1 VIWFL
6 VRRIAQAILVV
17 IGVAAVIFFVMRL
30 VPGDPARLISPR
42 ASEAAL
48 AAIRVKLGLDKPLIV
63 QFLFFVSSALH
74 GDLGNSY
81 YEQTPTISLIF
92 ERLPLTLLL
101 TGMAITLAVAA
112 GLPLGFLAA
121 THRDSAIDKL
131 VLAVQMLF
139 QSAPN
144 FWVAMVLLIVF
155 AVTLKILPAIG
166 YDNPSS
172 AVLPAVSLSIGLIA
186 VISRVSRA
194 SMVEILETDMVKA
207 LRARGIAP
215 RLILWRHALK
225 NSLLPLLTLL
235 GAQVGYLLGGAVIV
249 EFIYNYPGLG
259 LLTLEAVLRRDYP
272 LVQAIVVVTATIF
285 VSVNLLIDLS
295 YGMIDP
301 RIRYQR

>member
-1 VIWFL
+1 M
-6 VRRIAQAILVV
+6 RRIAQAILVV
-17 IGVAAVIFFVMRL
+17 VGVAAVIFFVMRL

-42 ASEAAL
+42 ASEQAL
-48 AAIRVKLGLDKPLIV
+48 AAIRIKLGLDKPLIV
-63 QFLFFVSSALH
+63 QFLFFLLSALH
-74 GDLGNSY
+74 GDLGTSY
-81 YEQTPTISLIF
+81 YEQQSAVSLIF
-92 ERLPLTLLL
+92 QRLPLTLLL
-101 TGMAITLAVAA
+101 TGMAMALAVAA

-121 THRDSAIDKL
+121 TNRDSAIDKL
-131 VLAVQMLF
+131 VLGVQMLF

-155 AVTLKILPAIG
+155 AVNFKILPAIG
-166 YDNPSS
+166 YDSPLS
-172 AVLPAVSLSIGLIA
+172 AILPAMSLAVGLIA

-194 SMVEILETDMVKA
+194 SMIEILETDMVKA

-272 LVQAIVVVTATIF
+272 LVQAIVIVTATIF

-295 YGMIDP
+295 YGIIDP

>member
-1 VIWFL
+1 M
-6 VRRIAQAILVV
+6 RRIAQAILVV
-17 IGVAAVIFFVMRL
+17 VGVAAVIFFVMRL

-42 ASEAAL
+42 ASEQAL
-48 AAIRVKLGLDKPLIV
+48 AAIRIKLGLDKPLIV
-63 QFLFFVSSALH
+63 QFLFFLLSALH
-74 GDLGNSY
+74 GDLGTSY
-81 YEQTPTISLIF
+81 YEQQSAVSLIF

-101 TGMAITLAVAA
+101 TGMAMALAVAA

-121 THRDSAIDKL
+121 TNRDSAIDKL
-131 VLAVQMLF
+131 VLGVQMLF

-155 AVTLKILPAIG
+155 AVNFKILPAIG
-166 YDNPSS
+166 YDSPLS
-172 AVLPAVSLSIGLIA
+172 AILPAMSLAIGLIA
-186 VISRVSRA
+186 VISRVSRS
-194 SMVEILETDMVKA
+194 SMIEILETDMVKA

-272 LVQAIVVVTATIF
+272 LVQAIVIVTATIF

-295 YGMIDP
+295 YGIIDP